1 MTVARDL
8 ELYLVRHAPAAE
20 RGPEWPDDGVRPL
33 TPDGAA
39 KFRKA
44 VDGLAALGVHIDL
57 VLTSP
62 LVRCRQTAEILANGL
77 PGRPRVQALDAL
89 APGGGHTAVI
99 AEAARVA
106 KRPRVA
112 LVGHEPDIGHLASKL
127 LGMRRALEFRKGAV
141 CRIDVDG
148 LPPGGPGRLVWF
160 AMPRMLRRMAP

>member
-20 RGPEWPDDGVRPL
+20 RGPEWPDDEARPL
-33 TPDGAA
+33 TPDGAS

-44 VDGLAALGVHIDL
+44 VAGLAALGVQIDL

-62 LVRCRQTAEILANGL
+62 LVRCRQTAEILADGL
-77 PGRPRVQALDAL
+77 PGRPRVEVLDAL
-89 APGGGHTAVI
+89 APGGGHSAVI
-99 AEAARVA
+99 AETARVA
-106 KRPRVA
+106 KRPRLA

-127 LGMRRALEFRKGAV
+127 LGIRRPLEFRKGAV

-148 LPPGGPGRLVWF
+148 LPPGGPGHLSWF
-160 AMPRMLRRMAP
+160 ATSRMLRGMAP

>member
-1 MTVARDL
+1 MSVARDL

-20 RGPEWPDDGVRPL
+20 RGPDWPDDSARPL
-33 TPDGAA
+33 TPSGAA
-39 KFRKA
+39 KFGKA
-44 VDGLAALGVHIDL
+44 IAGLTALGAQIDL
-57 VLTSP
+57 ILTSP
-62 LVRCRQTAEILANGL
+62 FVRCRQTADILASGL

-89 APGGGHTAVI
+89 APGGGHAAVI

-127 LGMRRALEFRKGAV
+127 LGMRRALEFRKGAI

-148 LPPGGPGRLVWF
+148 LPPGGPGRLMWF
-160 AMPRMLRRMAP
+160 ATPRMLRRMAP

>member
-20 RGPEWPDDGVRPL
+20 RGPEWPDDAVRPL
-33 TPDGAA
+33 TPDGAS

-44 VDGLAALGVHIDL
+44 VSGLAALGVQIDL

-62 LVRCRQTAEILANGL
+62 LVRCRQTADILADGL

-89 APGGGHTAVI
+89 APGGGHSAVI
-99 AEAARVA
+99 TEAARVA
-106 KRPRVA
+106 KRSRVA

-127 LGMRRALEFRKGAV
+127 LGMRRAIEFRKGAV

-148 LPPGGPGRLVWF
+148 LPPGGPGRLSWF
-160 AMPRMLRRMAP
+160 ATSRMLRRMAP